1 MCGNRRIKSRAE
13 NWDDK
18 FGVMDD
24 IEPHH
29 EFSDLEEKYSVK
41 VEGVGKDAEVVT
53 NSQGGKQSKSPMAMH
68 LIDPKFL
75 KEFAHD
81 RAEALEY
88 EDEGKSTTVDEEDV
102 SQYVCYKAVEN
113 IADFMIT
120 NDTTFLVWAMDDLE
134 SEELTQVMKIAKVL
148 QYGASR
154 YAPNNWRLIPQEEHI
169 NHALIH
175 IVAHLAGDR
184 QDEHIDHALCRLMMA
199 YATKKSTDFSYTE
212 YVKRG

>member
-53 NSQGGKQSKSPMAMH
+53 NSNGGKQSKSPMAMH
-68 LIDPKFL
+68 LLDPTYLEKLFDDL
-75 KEFAHD
+75 
-81 RAEALEY
+81 AERLEY
-88 EDEGKSTTVDEEDV
+88 EDEGESTCVDPESVDIH
-102 SQYVCYKAVEN
+102 SCYRAIQS
-113 IADFMIT
+113 IAEYMRSGVDFCLTM
-120 NDTTFLVWAMDDLE
+120 AMDNLCSD
-134 SEELTQVMKIAKVL
+134 ELLQATTIAKVL
-148 QYGASR
+148 QYGADR
-154 YAPNNWRLIPQEEHI
+154 YEPNNWRLIPQEEHI

-175 IVAHLAGDR
+175 LIAHIMGDT

-199 YATKKSTDFSYTE
+199 RATERSRDFSYTN
-212 YVKRG
+212 YVKGG